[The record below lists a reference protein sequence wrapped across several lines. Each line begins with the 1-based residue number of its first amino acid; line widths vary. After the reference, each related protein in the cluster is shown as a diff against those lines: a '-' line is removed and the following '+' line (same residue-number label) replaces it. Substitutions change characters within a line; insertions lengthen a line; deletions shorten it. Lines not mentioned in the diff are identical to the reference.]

1 VENDFSTGKSSEVT
15 TGNYQTEE
23 EACKAFDEAISK
35 TGLFKSFQEVCG
47 FYLYYPR
54 YKDQYKSPRIDR
66 ILIPTSKLIDA
77 GWCAGAIGIEIKKSG
92 VKIGPVMSQMMDY
105 MRATWKLKPSNV
117 MVMLDFCLLFPCD
130 VIGNNVGSI
139 LSQNRLGQ
147 VSLKYYK
154 IEFYSGD
161 HRQIKY
167 TFDNDETKVKQN
179 LFGKRTGS
187 R

>member
-1 VENDFSTGKSSEVT
+1 MESDFSTGKSSEVT

-23 EACKAFDEAISK
+23 EACQSFDEAISK
-35 TGLFKSFQEVCG
+35 TGLFKPFIEVCG
-47 FYLYYPR
+47 FYLYYPH
-54 YKDQYKSPRIDR
+54 YKHQDKSPRIDR
-66 ILIPTSKLIDA
+66 VLIPTTKLIDA
-77 GWCAGAIGIEIKKSG
+77 GWCAGAIGVEIKKSG

-130 VIGNNVGSI
+130 IVGNNIGSI

-147 VSLKYYK
+147 VSLKHYK

-167 TFDNDETKVKQN
+167 TFDNDEIKVKQN